1 MTILQQARRCIAS
14 DPPPAELLSSWLAV
28 KAYVPAT
35 KARGR
40 SGPNAA
46 MAATETR
53 FTMDNTGFLLQTL
66 TSLSNMFA
74 STQTSVVS
82 TSLAVPTAATPHRIS
97 PPPPAVET
105 DLGIYIQAFAASR
118 NLPADI
124 INSAWTRLSECDYS
138 LGAICEASPG
148 RLKEINALSEGQVL
162 ALKKFAREWC
172 SKIEAKRAKRAM

>member
-14 DPPPAELLSSWLAV
+14 DPPAELLSSWLAV
-28 KAYVPAT
+28 KAYIPAT

-40 SGPNAA
+40 SDPNAA

-82 TSLAVPTAATPHRIS
+82 TSLAVPTPHRIS

-105 DLGIYIQAFAASR
+105 DLGIYIQAFAAAR

-124 INSAWTRLSECDYS
+124 INSAWTRLFECDNS

-148 RLKEINALSEGQVL
+148 RLKEINALSEGQVP
-162 ALKKFAREWC
+162 ALKKFARE
-172 SKIEAKRAKRAM
+172 